1 MWDRNQNII
10 NIALFDFL
18 FISGLTEVWQALY
31 SAQLVSEFD
40 NFKQRII
47 ITLKASPQ
55 NERYLEISMYGKYS
69 GKKLFVVHMKLI
81 SSSIKDYFPPSLFFS
96 LISINFN

>member
-18 FISGLTEVWQALY
+18 FITGLTEVWQALY

-55 NERYLEISMYGKYS
+55 NERNIDVWKIQWKKIICCTYEINK
-69 GKKLFVVHMKLI
+69 
-81 SSSIKDYFPPSLFFS
+81 
-96 LISINFN
+96 